1 MGSKKY
7 TTIIS
12 ILFIILLMSTN
23 KQNNEIFPGLVP
35 APAYIEFVD
44 SKLQIEETIRLDYNP
59 MDKNLKNMIRMAESE
74 LSDIGYIATDSISK
88 QEQTR

>member
-23 KQNNEIFPGLVP
+23 KQKNEIFPGLVP

-44 SKLQIEETIRLDYNP
+44 T
-59 MDKNLKNMIRMAESE
+59 NL
-74 LSDIGYIATDSISK
+74 
-88 QEQTR
+88 

>member
-23 KQNNEIFPGLVP
+23 KHNNEIFPGLVP
-35 APAYIEFVD
+35 APYYIEFVD
-44 SKLQIEETIRLDYNP
+44 T
-59 MDKNLKNMIRMAESE
+59 NLEI
-74 LSDIGYIATDSISK
+74 
-88 QEQTR
+88 